1 MIQLKINEMILKSG
15 LKKGHIAKQL
25 EINPVTLS
33 NYISGK
39 RKISLEMAIKLADIL
54 NCKVDDLYEVSDD

>member
-1 MIQLKINEMILKSG
+1 MKLLLDEEILKSG
-15 LKKGHIAKQL
+15 IKKGYIAKQL

-39 RKISLEMAIKLADIL
+39 RKISLEMTVKLATIL
-54 NCKVDDLYEVSDD
+54 NCKVDDLYKR

>member
-1 MIQLKINEMILKSG
+1 MKLLINEVILKSG
-15 LKKGHIAKQL
+15 IKKGYIAKQL

-39 RKISLEMAIKLADIL
+39 RKISLEMAVELSRIL
-54 NCKVDDLYEVSDD
+54 NCKIDDLYERTD